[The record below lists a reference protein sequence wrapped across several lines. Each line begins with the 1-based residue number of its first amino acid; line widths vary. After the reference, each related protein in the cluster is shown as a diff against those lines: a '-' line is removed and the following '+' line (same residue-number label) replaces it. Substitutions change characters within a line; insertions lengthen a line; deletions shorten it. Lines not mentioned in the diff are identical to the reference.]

1 VFDSSASA
9 AACPSCTLYRRPS
22 ATTGQQFA
30 QGAECVHNPRVPVG
44 RARRP
49 PLALAASARRAAPGD
64 PRWPCCN
71 GKAIENLRELLTS
84 PLDPMVGQRPLRIAC
99 YRCRA
104 WPPRPIAGD
113 RPNPATA
120 RTRRAD
126 GEGLGRPGAPTVPLL
141 QTLRRPPLASG
152 VSSASGAPLVGSG
165 GPAPWIR
172 GDGRENGHSRGVL
185 VQFGWPWGSTCCAIS
200 RLAITVQNRGS
211 GRERHGVP
219 PTAAKAVRSS
229 GNVSERA
236 APHWVRA
243 RCPLWVATSLG
254 CNFPGLQYLWVTPP
268 RYVVFISRSSS
279 RLCLTYRMGI
289 LEAGLR
295 CERILRSMVDV
306 ASLRD
311 M

>member
-1 VFDSSASA
+1 MFDSSASA

-49 PLALAASARRAAPGD
+49 PLALSASARRAAPGD

-99 YRCRA
+99 SRCRA

-141 QTLRRPPLASG
+141 QTLRRPPLASE

-165 GPAPWIR
+165 GPALVRSMDPR
-172 GDGRENGHSRGVL
+172 GRARKRPFTGRAR
-185 VQFGWPWGSTCCAIS
+185 PI
-200 RLAITVQNRGS
+200 RLALGVHFLYNFSLGNHCAKSRQRARTS
-211 GRERHGVP
+211 RHAPDGWLP
-219 PTAAKAVRSS
+219 RQYGAAATYP
-229 GNVSERA
+229 ERA
-236 APHWVRA
+236 AHYWVRP

-268 RYVVFISRSSS
+268 RYVVIISRSSS

-295 CERILRSMVDV
+295 
-306 ASLRD
+306 
-311 M
+311 